1 MKSLLNVFNNYSQ
14 RDELD
19 REMES
24 IEKQLKTTD
33 KSDDL
38 EIKKIS
44 EYIIDLEKAVKES
57 YNEAKVLSQKI

>member
-1 MKSLLNVFNNYSQ
+1 MKSLQNAFNNYSQ
-14 RDELD
+14 RDELEK
-19 REMES
+19 EMES

-44 EYIIDLEKAVKES
+44 KYIIDLEIAVKES